1 MPHRAL
7 VATALGWLCLLCL
20 LCGCASDAERPSLLN
35 VIGVQP
41 KELAAGDELEVVGTN
56 FPEGKPA
63 TIAFRGALHRPGQPP
78 KLDVEIVIAASSSS
92 RNRVAVVLDEVALS
106 EFAGRGAEGSH
117 TTFRGR
123 VVAAFAPR
131 AAGAPPVTGSLEG
144 VEVDFYPSDV
154 PNGVVAQLERDGQRA
169 AELVGLEFGAKAS
182 GAGLLVKSVVA
193 GGRAEQ
199 AGVKVDDRVLAL
211 DGVRLYDIS
220 DFVPSGRSQL
230 AELQIARGRVKDP
243 LLRPVDVHGFR
254 DAPPEDL
261 LWAGVAVGVVCI
273 ALLAFLLPVAGVVGW
288 FERRVVQRMRGV
300 GQEARRLGALGW
312 LRRVFKNI
320 FREEVIPGSG
330 DSAALRVIPYLMF
343 LGSSATFTI
352 ISFGHPLLEPE
363 LDLGALFL
371 GTVTALVCTG
381 LMLGG
386 WRPGGRWSLFG
397 GLGAALQTLSYEIPS
412 LAAILVVV
420 LLSGSV
426 RLGDIVAAQG
436 GLPWEWFIF
445 KNPITFLMFL
455 LFFVPAL
462 SEGSRAHAD
471 LPEADWEQPG
481 PLSQNTAKAG
491 LRAGAPSSLPKFR
504 SVKTR
509 HLMFFA
515 EWGHVFI
522 MSGLAAVLFL
532 GGWQLPGVSRG
543 LVISSPSLGLLAA
556 LVVNLKAWA
565 LTLAVLWVRWALP
578 RIRVD
583 QLIGVCWKWF
593 VPAALVGLGATI
605 GWMSALKS
613 PVFRVVQGGMS
624 YVLFGFALLVPIYLA
639 TRVLSS
645 LRDRPGE
652 LSVNPWL

>member
-1 MPHRAL
+1 MPYRAL
-7 VATALGWLCLLCL
+7 VATALSWLCLLCL

-41 KELAAGDELEVVGTN
+41 KELSAGDELEVVGTN

-63 TIAFRGALHRPGQPP
+63 TIAFRGALHRPGQAP
-78 KLDVEIVIAASSSS
+78 KQDVEIVIAASSSS

-106 EFAGRGAEGSH
+106 EFAGRGAEGAH

-131 AAGAPPVTGSLEG
+131 TAGAPPVTGTLEG

-154 PNGVVAQLERDGQRA
+154 PQGVAAQLEQDGQRA
-169 AELVGLEFGAKAS
+169 AALLGLEFDTKAS
-182 GAGLLVKSVVA
+182 GLGLPVKSVAA
-193 GGRAEQ
+193 GSRAEE
-199 AGVKVDDRVLAL
+199 AGVKVDDRVIAL
-211 DGVRLYDIS
+211 DGVRLYELS
-220 DFVPSGRSQL
+220 DFVPSGRSQV
-230 AELQIARGRVKDP
+230 AELQLIRGRVKDP
-243 LLRPVDVHGFR
+243 LFRSVDVHGFR

-300 GQEARRLGALGW
+300 GREARRLGAWGW
-312 LRRVFKNI
+312 LRRVFGSM
-320 FREEVIPGSG
+320 FREEVIPGSD

-343 LGSSATFTI
+343 LGSSAMFTVV
-352 ISFGHPLLEPE
+352 SFGHPLIEPE

-386 WRPGGRWSLFG
+386 WRPRGRWSLFG
-397 GLGAALQTLSYEIPS
+397 GMGAALQTLSYEIPS

-462 SEGSRAHAD
+462 SEGSRAHQE

-481 PLSQNTAKAG
+481 PLSD
-491 LRAGAPSSLPKFR
+491 RASTPGSRVSPSGLPKFR
-504 SVKTR
+504 SVRTR

-515 EWGHVFI
+515 EWGHVFV
-522 MSGLAAVLFL
+522 MSGLGAVLFL

-543 LVISSPSLGLLAA
+543 LAVSTPSLGLLAA
-556 LVVNLKAWA
+556 LVFNLKAWA
-565 LTLAVLWVRWALP
+565 LTLFVLWVRWALP

-593 VPAALVGLGATI
+593 VPAALIGLGATI
-605 GWMSALKS
+605 GWMNALQS
-613 PVFRVVQGGMS
+613 PVFRVVQGGMR

-639 TRVLSS
+639 GRVLSS
-645 LRDRPGE
+645 LRERPGE